1 MGCKSVL
8 FFYGCLK
15 LRFPDVEVN
24 SGPRVAPQC
33 CRVMFTNI
41 NGLHGNRDELAIAAT
56 KFDVVACAETKVTG
70 RRHVSE
76 RLLPGFKA
84 PTLLLRG
91 ARPNGLGI
99 GLFVRSGLSV
109 SRRGRFDCSCCEFM
123 VAKIP
128 GQRLNCYLF
137 VVYWSPSTDNRVFDC
152 LCEAMGSIQ
161 SVDPKS
167 VFCFVGDFN
176 CHHSEWLGSLITDA
190 HGVAAF
196 DFATVADCSQLVNG
210 PTHRAGGVLDLVLTN
225 VPDLCNVHVHGNVG
239 RSDHA
244 SLGVA
249 LNLSPAVAG
258 FDVARRV
265 PLKSRVNWN
274 AVCEALSGLN
284 WRSIFRSPTMVRDFD
299 REVSGIM
306 ERFVDFVPMV
316 TVRRGGDAAWFDGD
330 CRLELLSW
338 SSQLIIVGAGTVLLR
353 TGIYSAKHEELLI
366 DSMRLRRLVT
376 LRIAVGTLMTVPLP
390 MPGGVH

>member
-1 MGCKSVL
+1 MCT
-8 FFYGCLK
+8 Y
-15 LRFPDVEVN
+15 R
-24 SGPRVAPQC
+24 
-33 CRVMFTNI
+33 
-41 NGLHGNRDELAIAAT
+41 
-56 KFDVVACAETKVTG
+56 
-70 RRHVSE
+70 
-76 RLLPGFKA
+76 
-84 PTLLLRG
+84 
-91 ARPNGLGI
+91 
-99 GLFVRSGLSV
+99 
-109 SRRGRFDCSCCEFM
+109 
-123 VAKIP
+123 
-128 GQRLNCYLF
+128 
-137 VVYWSPSTDNRVFDC
+137 SPSTDDRVFDC

-176 CHHSEWLGSLITDA
+176 CHHSEWLVSRITDA

-210 PTHRAGGVLDLVLTN
+210 PTHGAGGVLDFVLTN

-284 WRSIFRSPTMVRDFD
+284 WRSVFRSPTMVHDFD

-306 ERFVDFVPMV
+306 ERFIPMV
-316 TVRRGGDAAWFDGD
+316 TVRRRGGDDLDDCASANAWWRTLKGHVF
-330 CRLELLSW
+330 
-338 SSQLIIVGAGTVLLR
+338 GAESD
-353 TGIYSAKHEELLI
+353 IP
-366 DSMRLRRLVT
+366 
-376 LRIAVGTLMTVPLP
+376 PLCS
-390 MPGGVH
+390 PGGALVSDSAGRLSC